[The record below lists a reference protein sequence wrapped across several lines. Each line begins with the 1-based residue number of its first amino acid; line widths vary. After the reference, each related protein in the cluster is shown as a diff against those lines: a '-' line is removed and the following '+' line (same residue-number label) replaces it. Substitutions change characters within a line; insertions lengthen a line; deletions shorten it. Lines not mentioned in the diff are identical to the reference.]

1 MLLPDFATALA
12 TADEVV
18 LTDIYAAS
26 EDPIPGVTVEA
37 LAEAVNRRRDRPVTV
52 VRALDQVARAVADL
66 ARPGD
71 LVITLGAG
79 SIGVVPGQIVD
90 ELERRHGKE
99 PAS

>member
-1 MLLPDFATALA
+1 VAAGADYLGCGAIYPTGSKADAGEAIGLA
-12 TADEVV
+12 
-18 LTDIYAAS
+18 
-26 EDPIPGVTVEA
+26 
-37 LAEAVNRRRDRPVTV
+37 R
-52 VRALDQVARAVADL
+52 LDQVARAVADL